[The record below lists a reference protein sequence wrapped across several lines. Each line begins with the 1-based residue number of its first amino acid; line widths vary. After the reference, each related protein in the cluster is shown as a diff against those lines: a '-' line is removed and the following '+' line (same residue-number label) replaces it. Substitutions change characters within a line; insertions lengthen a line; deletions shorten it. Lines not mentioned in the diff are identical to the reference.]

1 MTSVAIKCG
10 LKKTAFGDLIKACSL
25 PNQYGRTRTK
35 ERLAF
40 SPMAFL
46 FLGDTNITSTFI
58 HSRIALKS
66 RLQTIRFKNA
76 KEYHELFQVLTT
88 PEF

>member
-10 LKKTAFGDLIKACSL
+10 LKTTAFGDLRKACSL
-25 PNQYGRTRTK
+25 PNQHGRTRTK
-35 ERLAF
+35 EKLAF
-40 SPMAFL
+40 SPMAF
-46 FLGDTNITSTFI
+46 FILGETNITSTFI
-58 HSRIALKS
+58 HSRIAPKS
-66 RLQTIRFKNA
+66 RLQTLRFKNA